1 MTAVSTFASSAR
13 RVGTPRTAGAWPRL
27 GMVTVIALRNL
38 VHDRI
43 RLAVTLIGLV
53 FALVLINIQTGL
65 LLGFFQTTA
74 SIVLQSK
81 ADLWI
86 VAAGTRNVDQSIP
99 ISERKLY
106 QALAVPGVASATR
119 EIVEFALLKRPDG
132 GSEGVLVAGFE
143 VDGGLGGP
151 WNVVEGAVAD
161 LRYPNTIM
169 VDELY
174 RSKLGVAR
182 VGDVVEINGYRARVV
197 GFTRGIRSFTQA
209 PYVFTSA
216 ENALDYA
223 RLAEH
228 ETKYILVDV
237 VDGADVDAVRQM
249 LAQRIQDVEVLTRS
263 AFARA
268 TQTYWILT
276 TGAGASLISAA
287 LLGFIVGAVVVSQT
301 LYATT
306 IDHLPEFVTLRA
318 IGAGASYLR
327 RIILRQAVASAVL
340 GYGIALAV
348 SHFIIYLARDGGPEI
363 LLPWQVAGTMFVL
376 SVVMCVSAA
385 VVSIRRVTRIDPGSI
400 FR

>member
-13 RVGTPRTAGAWPRL
+13 RNGAARSAGAWPRF

-53 FALVLINIQTGL
+53 FALVLINVQTGL

-106 QALAVPGVASATR
+106 QALAVPGVVAAAR

-132 GSEGVLVAGFE
+132 GSEGVLVVGFE

-151 WNVVEGAVAD
+151 WNVVEGAVGD

-174 RSKLGVAR
+174 RSKLGVAH

-216 ENALDYA
+216 DNALDYA
-223 RLAEH
+223 RLAED
-228 ETKYILVDV
+228 ETKYILIDL
-237 VDGADVDAVRQM
+237 VDGADVEAVQTM
-249 LAQRIQDVEVLTRS
+249 LTQRIRDVEVLTRD

-276 TGAGASLISAA
+276 TGAGAALISAA

-348 SHFIIYLARDGGPEI
+348 SHLIIHLARDGGPEI

-376 SVVMCVSAA
+376 SVLMCVSAA
-385 VVSIRRVTRIDPGSI
+385 IVSIRRVTRIDPGSI